1 MSSWVLAEGLTSE
14 VTCPIC
20 LNLYQDPVRLECE
33 HNFCRAC
40 IADAWGELES
50 GFSCPQCQETFPQL
64 RLKSNRLLANIVERV
79 RQLRLD
85 AAPIPSAD
93 SGPALCPLHE
103 EKLKLYC
110 QDDQQ
115 AICVVCGVSKEHKGH
130 RIVPIHE
137 TMQYCQEKLTESS
150 GELEKRVEAIS
161 RIEASQE
168 KAVLEL
174 KDKTETI
181 KNRIASEFDALHNF
195 LQEEQDVVLG
205 RLREEEH
212 KLLQEMQENLKKLH
226 AEKSTLE
233 TMLASIQ
240 QRLHEEDPVCL
251 LQGLLFSSTVI
262 LLLDDTVK
270 WYHFPSVF
278 TWNFVQVLFREITQL
293 VKADVKDLSERLKQ
307 DIASC
312 EVVPAR
318 RLNIGSFQGPLQYAV
333 WKKMRNRISPVPAPL
348 TLDPRSAN
356 PYLVLS
362 EDLTAAKYSYT
373 SQQLPDNL
381 ERFDFCACVLASEGF
396 ESGKHYWEVDVG
408 RQPDWDVGV
417 AAESIDREGWV
428 ILTPENGFW
437 TFGHVERSRIG
448 VYLDHEEGQVSFYD
462 AEDMA
467 HLHTFVDTFSEKL
480 FPFFYPSADTNTNP
494 LKICHQVI

>member
-85 AAPIPSAD
+85 AAPNPSAD

-130 RIVPIHE
+130 RIVPILE

-174 KDKTETI
+174 KQDKMEAI
-181 KNRIASEFDALHNF
+181 KKRIASEFEAMHTF
-195 LQEEQDVVLG
+195 LQEEKAAVLG

-226 AEKSTLE
+226 AEKSSLE

-240 QRLHEEDPVCL
+240 QRLREEDPVCL
-251 LQGLLFSSTVI
+251 LQ
-262 LLLDDTVK
+262 
-270 WYHFPSVF
+270 
-278 TWNFVQVLFREITQL
+278 
-293 VKADVKDLSERLKQ
+293 DVKDLSERLKQ
-307 DIASC
+307 GVASC

-362 EDLTAAKYSYT
+362 EDLTAAKYSYA

-480 FPFFYPSADTNTNP
+480 FPFFYPSADTNTDP

>member
-137 TMQYCQEKLTESS
+137 TMQYCQVRNSDRVNPHCLTAQDLNGSGAGEFKAVPRLDSIQGPQGEKLTESS

-174 KDKTETI
+174 KFWLPSYRKEII
-181 KNRIASEFDALHNF
+181 KLERVRKRFTRMMPGMEGLSY
-195 LQEEQDVVLG
+195 EESLG
-205 RLREEEH
+205 H
-212 KLLQEMQENLKKLH
+212 FSLK
-226 AEKSTLE
+226 
-233 TMLASIQ
+233 
-240 QRLHEEDPVCL
+240 R
-251 LQGLLFSSTVI
+251 
-262 LLLDDTVK
+262 
-270 WYHFPSVF
+270 
-278 TWNFVQVLFREITQL
+278 R
-293 VKADVKDLSERLKQ
+293 RLK
-307 DIASC
+307 D
-312 EVVPAR
+312 
-318 RLNIGSFQGPLQYAV
+318 
-333 WKKMRNRISPVPAPL
+333 
-348 TLDPRSAN
+348 
-356 PYLVLS
+356 
-362 EDLTAAKYSYT
+362 DLT
-373 SQQLPDNL
+373 
-381 ERFDFCACVLASEGF
+381 
-396 ESGKHYWEVDVG
+396 EVYKIVRG
-408 RQPDWDVGV
+408 
-417 AAESIDREGWV
+417 IDK
-428 ILTPENGFW
+428 
-437 TFGHVERSRIG
+437 
-448 VYLDHEEGQVSFYD
+448 
-462 AEDMA
+462 M
-467 HLHTFVDTFSEKL
+467 
-480 FPFFYPSADTNTNP
+480 
-494 LKICHQVI
+494 